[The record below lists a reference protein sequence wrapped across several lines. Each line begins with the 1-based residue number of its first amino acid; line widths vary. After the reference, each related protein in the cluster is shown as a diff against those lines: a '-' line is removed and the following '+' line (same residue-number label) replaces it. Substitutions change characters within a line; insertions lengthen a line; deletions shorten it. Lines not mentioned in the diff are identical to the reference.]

1 MAAPITDRL
10 KWLPLLP
17 LSLAC
22 MGCVAHLQEPPAA
35 MSFVRFEKT
44 SDAYKLTFNS
54 NADFLA
60 VPYTD
65 KLPVVGHWLIC
76 SLDDDTDFSI
86 DHAFSLRRFMRGITD
101 SAARAGNGQQSS
113 FDYSA
118 ELNFKETLNG
128 GASDRVLR
136 KTEID
141 SLLAGR
147 ADILCKVVMTIF
159 GYAPYYSLTM
169 QVPAKALLNEV
180 DK

>member
-35 MSFVRFEKT
+35 VSFVRFEKT

-60 VPYTD
+60 APYTD
-65 KLPVVGHWLIC
+65 TLPVVGHWLIW

-86 DHAFSLRRFMRGITD
+86 DHAFALRRFMRGITD
-101 SAARAGNGQQSS
+101 PADRARNGPQSS
-113 FDYSA
+113 FAYSA
-118 ELNFKETLNG
+118 VLNFSETLDG
-128 GASDRVLR
+128 GSSDRVMSR
-136 KTEID
+136 AEVD

-147 ADILCKVVMTIF
+147 ADISCKVVMTIF
-159 GYAPYYSLTM
+159 GYAPYYSMTM

-180 DK
+180 DR